1 LRKIFHL
8 FVICL
13 VVVTALTFVAIQN
26 KKTNINS
33 LNGNV
38 KAGIHYIESKEQEN
52 PEKVYSELSSR
63 QKKLEEE
70 LEFKEKNIRDAE
82 IDNCSGESRWF
93 YLESV
98 FKYSDIRGFKSRGF
112 RQLCFFG

>member
-1 LRKIFHL
+1 MQQKSVLILRKIFHL

-38 KAGIHYIESKEQEN
+38 KAGIHYLEYIILNLKN
-52 PEKVYSELSSR
+52 KRIRKRFILSF
-63 QKKLEEE
+63 QLDKKSW
-70 LEFKEKNIRDAE
+70 K
-82 IDNCSGESRWF
+82 
-93 YLESV
+93 
-98 FKYSDIRGFKSRGF
+98 KS
-112 RQLCFFG
+112 